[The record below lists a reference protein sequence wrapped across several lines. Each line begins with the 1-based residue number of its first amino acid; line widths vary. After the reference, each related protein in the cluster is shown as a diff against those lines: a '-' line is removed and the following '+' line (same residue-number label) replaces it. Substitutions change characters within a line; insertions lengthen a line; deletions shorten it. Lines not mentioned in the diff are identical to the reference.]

1 MKENTHSVRQLVLCC
16 ISTFLTAMLAVMTVL
31 PPERVPLAPLLVAML
46 LRPAL
51 LLVTAGVNFSCL
63 KTGVHAL
70 CTGKPDRHTAAV
82 LTVLLALVLC
92 ALGVCP
98 DAPVA
103 AALLLTAAAWLD
115 LLEQRLEAGL
125 PGAASTRTAETIWTW
140 TGIAAA
146 VCAAAVWAVLHARAD
161 AVLARVLCVL
171 AASAL
176 CPFRLITL
184 LADRSA
190 LRHMSVPAVSA
201 QTLEAL
207 GMADTAL
214 ICPEGLLTGNPTVS
228 ALRPAGMEEGQF
240 LALAA
245 SIVQSCDAPESR
257 AILTAAQD
265 RGLTLLPAEACTQTP
280 EGFCAVLDGKRY
292 YAGTS
297 EQLRRRGI
305 FSPRADD
312 VSLSGKT
319 ALLLGMEGGLYLGL
333 IALQS
338 PLLSGASEAVR
349 ALAAQR
355 LRPVLPTGS
364 QPLYTRQLAV
374 QAGAQTIEAASPE
387 QALTQL
393 AQKGRP
399 VCIQAREP
407 GAYLQTQTPVLLLQT
422 LSDAPE
428 VISVCRRAVRT
439 RRGLQG
445 LGAVCVFLL
454 TGAGGLLAPALDAG
468 ARPAL
473 CALLAC
479 CLTALTILPA
489 LSDRRTGTAA
499 ERAAEDQPPQSAPS
513 APEPPEP
520 AADSRMLTIRMEE
533 LPAMPGKAVLEQA
546 LLDVPG
552 VRTAEADYETG
563 LILITG
569 TAEKE
574 SLLQAIAEATEA

>member
-1 MKENTHSVRQLVLCC
+1 MKNTAHSARQLVFCC
-16 ISTFLTAMLAVMTVL
+16 VTTVLTALLAVLTFLR
-31 PPERVPLAPLLVAML
+31 PERLPLAPLLVAML
-46 LRPAL
+46 LRPTL

-63 KTGVHAL
+63 KMGVRAL
-70 CTGKPDRHTAAV
+70 FSGKPDRHTAAV

-92 ALGVCP
+92 TLGVCP

-146 VCAAAVWAVLHARAD
+146 VCAAAVWAVLHARAG

-228 ALRPAGMEEGQF
+228 ALRPAGMEEGRF

-312 VSLSGKT
+312 VSLSEK
-319 ALLLGMEGGLYLGL
+319 
-333 IALQS
+333 
-338 PLLSGASEAVR
+338 
-349 ALAAQR
+349 
-355 LRPVLPTGS
+355 
-364 QPLYTRQLAV
+364 
-374 QAGAQTIEAASPE
+374 
-387 QALTQL
+387 
-393 AQKGRP
+393 
-399 VCIQAREP
+399 
-407 GAYLQTQTPVLLLQT
+407 
-422 LSDAPE
+422 
-428 VISVCRRAVRT
+428 RR
-439 RRGLQG
+439 
-445 LGAVCVFLL
+445 
-454 TGAGGLLAPALDAG
+454 
-468 ARPAL
+468 
-473 CALLAC
+473 C
-479 CLTALTILPA
+479 C
-489 LSDRRTGTAA
+489 
-499 ERAAEDQPPQSAPS
+499 
-513 APEPPEP
+513 
-520 AADSRMLTIRMEE
+520 
-533 LPAMPGKAVLEQA
+533 
-546 LLDVPG
+546 
-552 VRTAEADYETG
+552 
-563 LILITG
+563 
-569 TAEKE
+569 
-574 SLLQAIAEATEA
+574 

>member
-31 PPERVPLAPLLVAML
+31 PPERVPLAPLLAAML

-63 KTGVHAL
+63 KTGVRAL
-70 CTGKPDRHTAAV
+70 CTGKPDRHAAAV

-125 PGAASTRTAETIWTW
+125 PGAASTRTAETIWIW

-176 CPFRLITL
+176 CPFRPIAMLIERR
-184 LADRSA
+184 AMR
-190 LRHMSVPAVSA
+190 RMSVPAASA
-201 QTLEAL
+201 QTIEAL
-207 GMADTAL
+207 GAADTAL
-214 ICPEGLLTGNPTVS
+214 IRPEGLLTGAPAVS
-228 ALRPAGMEEGQF
+228 NLRPAGMEEGQF
-240 LALAA
+240 LTLAA
-245 SIVQSCDAPESR
+245 SVMQGFAAPEAN
-257 AILTAAQD
+257 AILSAAQG
-265 RGLTLLPAEACTQTP
+265 RSLTLLPAEACDQTP
-280 EGFCAVLDGKRY
+280 DGFCAVLDGRRY

-297 EQLRRRGI
+297 EQLRSRGI
-305 FSPRADD
+305 FAPRADD
-312 VSLSGKT
+312 VPLSGKT
-319 ALLLGMEGGLYLGL
+319 ALLFGMEGGMYLGL

-338 PLLSGASEAVR
+338 PLLPGAPEAIH

-355 LRPVLPTGS
+355 LHPVLTAGS
-364 QPLYTRQLAV
+364 QPLYTKQLA
-374 QAGAQTIEAASPE
+374 AQTGAAVEGAAQP
-387 QALTQL
+387 
-393 AQKGRP
+393 AQKGRT
-399 VCIQAREP
+399 VCIRAGDP
-407 GAYLQTQTPVLLLQT
+407 GALLQEQTPVLSVQT
-422 LSDAPE
+422 LIDAAE
-428 VISVCRRAVRT
+428 AISVCRRAVRT

-445 LGAVCVFLL
+445 LGAVCTFLL
-454 TGAGGLLAPALDAG
+454 AGAAGGLFAPALDLG
-468 ARPAL
+468 ASPAL

-479 CLTALTILPA
+479 GLAALTILPA
-489 LSDRRTGTAA
+489 STERHAGSAA
-499 ERAAEDQPPQSAPS
+499 ERAAEDQPPQPPLPK
-513 APEPPEP
+513 PEPSEP
-520 AADSRMLTIRMEE
+520 AASRTLTIRMEE
-533 LPAMPGKAVLEQA
+533 LPAMPGKAALEQA

-552 VRTAEADYETG
+552 VRTAEADYEAG
-563 LILITG
+563 LILVTG

-574 SLLQAIAEATEA
+574 PLLQAIAEAADA